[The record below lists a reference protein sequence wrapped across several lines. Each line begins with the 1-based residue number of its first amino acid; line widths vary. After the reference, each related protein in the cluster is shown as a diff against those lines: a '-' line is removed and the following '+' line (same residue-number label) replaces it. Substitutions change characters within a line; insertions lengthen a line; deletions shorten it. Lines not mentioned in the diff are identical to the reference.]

1 MSPQPLYH
9 VIFLGHLDAR
19 QTAISDALRAR
30 AIDLG
35 LDAGALGFLSAGDVL
50 GRDAAIPAIGIYLG
64 HKSALEDTVEVAE
77 LIDESIPIAPIVT
90 CVDAVSQEIPPQLRH
105 VNALALGEGDAG
117 VNRAASLV
125 FETFRLLR
133 GERRLFISY
142 RRADSQA
149 LADRLYDEL
158 DKRGFDVF
166 IDTRAVPPA
175 ADFQSV
181 LWHRMS
187 DADVVV
193 LIDTEG
199 FRESRWTTAEL
210 ARANATNIQI
220 LHLLWPEQKED
231 KASALSHFLALGAS
245 DFFDGKPANGAS
257 ITDAALARI
266 CDQAEVLRARAIA
279 ARHAYLIDSFCD
291 AARDVGLEPAVQPE
305 RWISLPAK
313 DGRTLAVVPVVG
325 LPTSTRLNEVF
336 DAIDDAGATRDRWIV
351 FDNRGLLDAWLKH
364 LDWLN
369 VHLPVRTVWV
379 SNALEQL
386 KGLV

>member
-1 MSPQPLYH
+1 MSAQALYH
-9 VIFLGHLDAR
+9 VIFLGGLDAR
-19 QTAISDALRAR
+19 KTKISDAILAR
-30 AIDLG
+30 ANDLG
-35 LDAGALGFLSAGDVL
+35 LPPQAIGFLGESDVMT
-50 GRDAAIPAIGIYLG
+50 RDIAIPAIGIFLG
-64 HKSALEDTVEVAE
+64 GASVTGDTPEVAE
-77 LIDESIPIAPIVT
+77 LIDGSIPIAPIVSR
-90 CVDAVSQEIPPQLRH
+90 VEAVSVEIPPQLRH
-105 VNALALGEGDAG
+105 VNALPIDVSGTGIE
-117 VNRAASLV
+117 RAASLV

-142 RRADSQA
+142 RRVDSQP

-199 FRESRWTTAEL
+199 FRDSRWTVEEL
-210 ARANATNIQI
+210 TRANATNIQI
-220 LHLLWPEQKED
+220 LHILWPGQEED
-231 KASALSHFLALGAS
+231 RGSALSYYFPLTIADFSDGEPATGATIS
-245 DFFDGKPANGAS
+245 EEAV
-257 ITDAALARI
+257 TRI
-266 CDQAEVLRARAIA
+266 CDQAEALRARAIA
-279 ARHAYLIDSFCD
+279 ARHAYLVDSFSD
-291 AARDVGLEPAVQPE
+291 AARDYGLEPSVQPE
-305 RWISLPAK
+305 RWISLPTK
-313 DGRTLAVVPVVG
+313 DGRTLAVVPIVG
-325 LPTSTRLNEVF
+325 LPTSTRINEVF
-336 DAIDDAGATRDRWIV
+336 EAIDDAGATRDRWII

-369 VHLPVRTVWV
+369 AHLPVRAVWV
-379 SNALEQL
+379 SSAPDKL

>member
-1 MSPQPLYH
+1 MSPQPVYH

-19 QTAISDALRAR
+19 QTAIIDALRAR

-35 LDAGALGFLSAGDVL
+35 LNTGSIGFLTAGDVL
-50 GRDAAIPAIGIYLG
+50 ERDTAIPAIGIYLG
-64 HKSALEDTVEVAE
+64 HGSALQDTDEVAE
-77 LIDESIPIAPIVT
+77 LIDGSIPIAPIVSR
-90 CVDAVSQEIPPQLRH
+90 VEAVSEELPPQLRH
-105 VNALALGEGDAG
+105 INALALGEGVAG
-117 VNRAASLV
+117 INRAASLV

-142 RRADSQA
+142 RRIDSQS
-149 LADRLYDEL
+149 LADRLYDEF

-175 ADFQSV
+175 EDFQSV

-220 LHLLWPEQKED
+220 LHLLWPGQEED
-231 KASALSHFLALGAS
+231 KNSALSHFFPLLPGDFS
-245 DFFDGKPANGAS
+245 DRVPANGAS
-257 ITDAALARI
+257 ITDATVARI
-266 CDQAEVLRARAIA
+266 CDEAEILRARAIA
-279 ARHAYLIDSFCD
+279 ARHAYLVDSFCD
-291 AARDVGLEPAVQPE
+291 AARDVGLTPAVQPE

-336 DAIDDAGATRDRWIV
+336 DAIDDAGTTRDRWIV
-351 FDNRGLLDAWLKH
+351 FDNRGLLDTWLKH

-369 VHLPVRTVWV
+369 VHLPIRAVWV
-379 SNALEQL
+379 SNAPDQL